1 MPAEDASERSPARL
15 LHNVALCGLVL
26 YVAFAPH
33 SVAVS
38 AIGISIATVGWLLR
52 SVSQRS
58 LGLTRSKFDLVIL
71 LSILWT
77 ILTAVFSEEPQISI
91 PKLTALWSVLIFY
104 LTRAIVSRRTVLMLV
119 GVLIL
124 SGVAGTLYSAFDLAR
139 GRGVIVESVAYDSP
153 FRQLNIRKGDA
164 IWRVNGKRVYSVSDI
179 DAEVRATP
187 TNTPLSVSFISQGE
201 HVERK
206 TIGPLDPSLTKSA
219 GITGGGR
226 SHFFRASG
234 WTRHYETFSEVLQ
247 IIALLAL
254 GVALAHFRN
263 HGVNKYF
270 KLAFPA
276 VVILAI
282 GITFTTM
289 RTVLVSFVIGASLI
303 AWRSLSGL
311 PKIIFASALVLLLGL
326 GVFAVFRTRAQGAI
340 TLADP
345 SSSLRV
351 QIARVGLSRI
361 KEHPILGHGMD
372 AMKLHWNE
380 WGFPGRD
387 LLHLHSTPL
396 QLAFDRGLP
405 MLALWLWMMAM
416 FWITLFRSSKDAA
429 DLSDTNAFGIQLGSL
444 GALTGF
450 LASSVVNYNY
460 GDGEVVMLFWWVMGV
475 ALMLSDEK
483 KRGATTANRPM
494 R

>member
-1 MPAEDASERSPARL
+1 M
-15 LHNVALCGLVL
+15 
-26 YVAFAPH
+26 
-33 SVAVS
+33 
-38 AIGISIATVGWLLR
+38 
-52 SVSQRS
+52 
-58 LGLTRSKFDLVIL
+58 IL

-104 LTRAIVSRRTVLMLV
+104 LTRAVVTRRTVLMLV

-124 SGVAGTLYSAFDLAR
+124 SGLAGTLYSAFDLAR
-139 GRGVIVESVAYDSP
+139 GRGVIVESVTYDSP
-153 FRQLNIRKGDA
+153 FRQLNIHPGDA
-164 IWRVNGKRVYSVSDI
+164 IWRINGHRVYSVADI
-179 DAEVRATP
+179 DAEVRGTP

-201 HVERK
+201 HVERQ
-206 TIGPLDPSLTKSA
+206 TIGPINTSLQKSA
-219 GITGGGR
+219 GITGNGR
-226 SHFFRASG
+226 THFFRASG

-254 GVALAHFRN
+254 GIALAHLRN

-270 KLAFPA
+270 QLAFPA
-276 VVILAI
+276 AVILAI
-282 GITFTTM
+282 GITFTAM
-289 RTVLVSFVIGASLI
+289 RTVLVSFVIGASVI

-311 PKIIFASALVLLLGL
+311 PKIIFACALVLLICL

-345 SSSLRV
+345 SSSLRA

-361 KEHPILGHGMD
+361 KENPIMGHGMD
-372 AMKLHWNE
+372 SMKLHWNE

-387 LLHLHSTPL
+387 MLHLHSTPL

-416 FWITLFRSSKDAA
+416 FWFTLFRSSRDMAE
-429 DLSDTNAFGIQLGSL
+429 LSDTNAFGLLLGSL

-450 LASSVVNYNY
+450 LASSIVNYNY
-460 GDGEVVMLFWWVMGV
+460 GDGEVVMLFWWVMGM
-475 ALMLSDEK
+475 ALMLREENK
-483 KRGATTANRPM
+483 KGAALSNRPDNK